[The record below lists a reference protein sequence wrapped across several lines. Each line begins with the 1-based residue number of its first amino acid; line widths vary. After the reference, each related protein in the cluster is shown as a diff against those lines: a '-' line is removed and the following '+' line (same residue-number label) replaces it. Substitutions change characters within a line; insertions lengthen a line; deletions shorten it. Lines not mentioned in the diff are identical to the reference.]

1 MDQKISK
8 SGNEWIKNDPKNEFR
23 GKRLAQTVWATEK
36 KLSKVKSKVDQKF
49 LLDFLSIGIE

>member
-36 KLSKVKSKVDQKF
+36 KLSKVQSKF
-49 LLDFLSIGIE
+49 LLEFL

>member
-49 LLDFLSIGIE
+49 LLEFL